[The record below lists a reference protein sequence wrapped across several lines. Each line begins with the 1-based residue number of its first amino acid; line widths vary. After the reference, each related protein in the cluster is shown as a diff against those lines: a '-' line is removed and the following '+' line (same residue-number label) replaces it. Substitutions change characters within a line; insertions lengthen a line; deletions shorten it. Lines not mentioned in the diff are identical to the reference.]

1 MLERAK
7 EGTHC
12 VLDRADGPAVVE
24 RDPAL
29 APSSMRNGTKTAS
42 RLTLPRARPHLHKM
56 TLRPHPVLAAGAD
69 PRLVARLSG
78 KAA

>member
-7 EGTHC
+7 EATRC
-12 VLDRADGPAVVE
+12 LT
-24 RDPAL
+24 AL
-29 APSSMRNGTKTAS
+29 MAPLSSSAILPPAPSSMRNGTKTAS

>member
-7 EGTHC
+7 EATRY

-24 RDPAL
+24 RDPA
-29 APSSMRNGTKTAS
+29 SGSVINEEWYKDGKQV
-42 RLTLPRARPHLHKM
+42 TLPRARPHLHKM